1 MKSKIVDYILI
12 LNVII
17 RNLKNL
23 NKIKKLDFS
32 LVTASDE
39 QHYLYLENLLIRY
52 KKENNKN
59 KFNKIF
65 IFDLGLATEQIQ
77 KIVQ

>member
-39 QHYLYLENLLIRY
+39 QHYLYLENLLIR
-52 KKENNKN
+52 
-59 KFNKIF
+59 
-65 IFDLGLATEQIQ
+65 
-77 KIVQ
+77 